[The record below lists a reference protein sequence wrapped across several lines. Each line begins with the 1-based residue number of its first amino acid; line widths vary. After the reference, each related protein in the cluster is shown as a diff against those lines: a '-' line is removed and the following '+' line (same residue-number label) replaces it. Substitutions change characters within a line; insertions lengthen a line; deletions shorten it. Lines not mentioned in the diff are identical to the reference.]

1 MNSNP
6 QKMNPSPF
14 LCHPFLCQVR
24 QLGLVEYNVAY
35 SIQKELVDKRIRG
48 EIADTLIIL
57 EHEPVFTVGRGG
69 SLNNILITEEERI
82 KEKIGLCEVDRGG
95 DVTYHGPGQ
104 IVGYPILDLNGYGR
118 DIHKFLRLLEEVII
132 RALAEYGLNA
142 LRLPGLTG
150 VWVGQKKIA
159 SIGVGVRKWVS
170 FHGFS
175 LNVAP
180 DMRYFSHINPCGLGD
195 GKMTSMKELLQCDL
209 PLEDVQ
215 EKVIKTFSEVFNV
228 RLEPSRLG

>member
-1 MNSNP
+1 MGR
-6 QKMNPSPF
+6 KK
-14 LCHPFLCQVR
+14 CQVI
-24 QLGLVEYNVAY
+24 QFGLIEYNNAY
-35 SIQKELVDKRIRG
+35 SIQKGLVAKRIRG
-48 EIADTLIIL
+48 GVPDTLILL
-57 EHEPVFTVGRGG
+57 EHEHVITVGRGG
-69 SLNNILITEEERI
+69 SLSNVIISEDERL
-82 KEKIGLCEVDRGG
+82 KEKIALFKINRGG

-132 RALAEYGLNA
+132 KVLAGYGLKA
-142 LRLPGLTG
+142 LRLRGLTG
-150 VWVGQKKIA
+150 VWVGRKKIA

-180 DMRYFSHINPCGLGD
+180 DMRYFSFINPCGLGD
-195 GKMTSMKELLQCDL
+195 GKMTSMKELLLCDL

-215 EKVIKTFSEVFNV
+215 EKVIKNFSEVFNV
-228 RLEPSRLG
+228 KFV